1 MSRHGGIRGQR
12 DSGPLDDRR
21 SWSHVGGRVKTAHRL
36 TPQFAHGRGLRLGTR
51 NALSPSSTL
60 SPCPPAARHD
70 RAPGGPSQAPPGGR
84 ARGDD
89 PRRRSEGRRAGENF
103 GPRREDAGHGT
114 GQNEAERQTTAR
126 GPDPSG
132 RGNAENECRVRLRAP
147 SRRRARRLRRGRRA
161 DEPQPLEQGPQALAP
176 GVHPHQPP
184 PAAAARTRKDV
195 DAEHPAQQRR
205 PPRRTLTRRSHRR
218 RGPSSSASG
227 RAGMTADRHAACGAS
242 TP

>member
-1 MSRHGGIRGQR
+1 MVEFGGRR

-21 SWSHVGGRVKTAHRL
+21 SWSHVGGRVKTAHRS

-51 NALSPSSTL
+51 NALSPSPTL

-89 PRRRSEGRRAGENF
+89 PRRRSEGRRAGENSAL
-103 GPRREDAGHGT
+103 GEKTPG
-114 GQNEAERQTTAR
+114 TAR
-126 GPDPSG
+126 ARTKPGG
-132 RGNAENECRVRLRAP
+132 R
-147 SRRRARRLRRGRRA
+147 RRRAARIRQAEGMLRTSAAFGYVPRRGGERAGSAAGDALTSPSRSSRARRRS
-161 DEPQPLEQGPQALAP
+161 PPVL
-176 GVHPHQPP
+176 HPHQPP

>member
-89 PRRRSEGRRAGENF
+89 PRRRSEGRRAGENSALGEKTPGTARARTKPGGRRRRAARIRQAEGMLRTSAAF
-103 GPRREDAGHGT
+103 GYVPRRGGERAGSAAGDALT
-114 GQNEAERQTTAR
+114 SPSRSSRAR
-126 GPDPSG
+126 RRSPPV
-132 RGNAENECRVRLRAP
+132 CTP
-147 SRRRARRLRRGRRA
+147 TSRRRPPQRGHA
-161 DEPQPLEQGPQALAP
+161 KTSMPN
-176 GVHPHQPP
+176 
-184 PAAAARTRKDV
+184 
-195 DAEHPAQQRR
+195 
-205 PPRRTLTRRSHRR
+205 TRRSSVAHRDALS
-218 RGPSSSASG
+218 RGDPTAAGG
-227 RAGMTADRHAACGAS
+227 RPRQPRGA
-242 TP
+242 PE